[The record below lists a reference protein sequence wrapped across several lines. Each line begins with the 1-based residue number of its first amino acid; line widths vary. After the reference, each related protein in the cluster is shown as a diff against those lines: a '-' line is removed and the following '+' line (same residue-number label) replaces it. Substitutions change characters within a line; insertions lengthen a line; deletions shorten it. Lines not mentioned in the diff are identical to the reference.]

1 MEFYPDWFSVHDRLN
16 GRVSTFSR
24 FLQVLGIFQKN
35 ISRQNL
41 EIFLRERRGSN
52 PSSRISTGQ
61 HVNQLRYSHKHQS
74 VYHKGKV
81 IARGLKYVSEER
93 CHVAISIVSRKGATK
108 TGLLKY

>member
-1 MEFYPDWFSVHDRLN
+1 MGSTENEKAPDFTLKL
-16 GRVSTFSR
+16 
-24 FLQVLGIFQKN
+24 FLF
-35 ISRQNL
+35 
-41 EIFLRERRGSN
+41 RERRGSN